1 MTTNDKTPGRW
12 TDAQTG
18 RTLTTRQLARELR
31 DDAKTDY
38 EMLLGFEI
46 SDATAMRLT
55 LDKLA
60 ALQGGLIDAQDAVT
74 AAQAR
79 ALAARAVV
87 IAAMRAQA

>member
-18 RTLTTRQLARELR
+18 RTLTTRQLAWELR

-55 LDKLA
+55 LDSLTA
-60 ALQGGLIDAQDAVT
+60 AQAGVIDAQDAFTV
-74 AAQAR
+74 AR
-79 ALAARAVV
+79 AGV
-87 IAAMRAQA
+87 IAGMRAQA